1 MTKVP
6 IVEAEQKPLIEGQA
20 KRLIVPIVAGV
31 LTSLGL
37 IAAIVWSVLRLTRRR
52 KEQNY
57 TYDRIAFVG
66 SNDNERVMID
76 RDILDD
82 SSESDVN

>member
-6 IVEAEQKPLIEGQA
+6 IVEAEQKPLYEGHT

-31 LTSLGL
+31 LTSVGL

-66 SNDNERVMID
+66 SNENERVVIEQ
-76 RDILDD
+76 DILDD
-82 SSESDVN
+82 SSESDVD

>member
-6 IVEAEQKPLIEGQA
+6 IVEAEQRPLYEGQP

-52 KEQNY
+52 KEQDY

-66 SNDNERVMID
+66 SHENERVVID
-76 RDILDD
+76 PDILDD
-82 SSESDVN
+82 SSESDVD